1 MKNYRW
7 DGWALTDSP
16 RLTAVSQ
23 KPWFRQ
29 QVEHLLLAKNQIA
42 NAVPELMKADDLGS
56 QSVESAFAV
65 ISP

>member
-1 MKNYRW
+1 MRL
-7 DGWALTDSP
+7 DGP

-29 QVEHLLLAKNQIA
+29 QVEHLLLAKNQCA
-42 NAVPELMKADDLGS
+42 NAAPELMMADDLGS
-56 QSVESAFAV
+56 QCVESTFAV